1 MDVQGIK
8 LSIIMPVYNERDTV
22 GDALERVLRVD
33 LSELSV
39 SKEIIIV
46 DDGSTDGTRELL
58 KEVDSRQSTADS
70 KDNIKKAPAVDR
82 GQSIVVA
89 SSATRRSGETV
100 DNKNEIKIIFHE
112 KNQGKGAAIRTG
124 FAESTGDIMM
134 IQDADLEL
142 NPEEQ
147 PIMLKPIIEGKT
159 KVVFGS
165 RFLNKVEG
173 INFLTF
179 LGNKLF
185 TFLTNLLY
193 GAHIT
198 DVMTCY
204 KVMTKEVVEKLVLRS
219 DKFDIEPELA
229 AKICK
234 AGYEIREVPITYK
247 PRKFKSGKK
256 IRFSDSFPVIW
267 TLIKYR
273 FVN

>member
-124 FAESTGDIMM
+124 FAGASGDVLVVH
-134 IQDADLEL
+134 DADMEYD
-142 NPEEQ
+142 PEDFRK
-147 PIMLKPIIEGKT
+147 MLKPILEGKSD
-159 KVVFGS
+159 VVYGS
-165 RFLNKVEG
+165 RFIERTEYAHLRFK
-173 INFLTF
+173 
-179 LGNKLF
+179 LGNILF
-185 TFLTNLLY
+185 SFLISVLFGTR
-193 GAHIT
+193 IT
-198 DVMTCY
+198 DSYTCY
-204 KVMTKEVVEKLVLRS
+204 KMFRHRILESLVLES
-219 DKFDIEPELA
+219 SGFEIEAELTIKFL
-229 AKICK
+229 K
-234 AGYEIREVPITYK
+234 AGYRIYEMPISYR
-247 PRKFKSGKK
+247 PRSIEEGKK
-256 IRFSDSFPVIW
+256 IGWRDARVGLLAI
-267 TLIKYR
+267 LKYR
-273 FVN
+273 FRD

>member
-1 MDVQGIK
+1 VIIPVFNEKGTISEIIEKVRRTDIGEIK
-8 LSIIMPVYNERDTV
+8 
-22 GDALERVLRVD
+22 
-33 LSELSV
+33 
-39 SKEIIIV
+39 KEVIIV
-46 DDGSTDGTRELL
+46 DDKSTDGTRELL
-58 KEVDSRQSTADS
+58 KTLFNA
-70 KDNIKKAPAVDR
+70 KD
-82 GQSIVVA
+82 
-89 SSATRRSGETV
+89 
-100 DNKNEIKIIFHE
+100 EIKVIFHE
-112 KNQGKGAAIRTG
+112 KNRGKGAAIRTG